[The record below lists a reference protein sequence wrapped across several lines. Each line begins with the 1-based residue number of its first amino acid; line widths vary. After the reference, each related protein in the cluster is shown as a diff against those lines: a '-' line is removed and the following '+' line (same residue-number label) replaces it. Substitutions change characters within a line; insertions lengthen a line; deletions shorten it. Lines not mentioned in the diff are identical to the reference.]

1 VHTQHR
7 LVLAQQQGLVPRRQV
22 NELSVAIHSSLSAA
36 SADLSGRAAGS
47 SKTKASSTTR
57 EKLGSEHTIT
67 LGAFRLD
74 AVTTK
79 KTATADQGLVSSG
92 CVIGLQRSGQ
102 AFALQNAKR
111 GA

>member
-1 VHTQHR
+1 VHAQHR
-7 LVLAQQQGLVPRRQV
+7 LVLAQQQGLVHHRQV

-57 EKLGSEHTIT
+57 KKLGSEHTIT

-79 KTATADQGLVSSG
+79 KNSHCRPKTGRQWLRYRSAAQRLGLNAAD
-92 CVIGLQRSGQ
+92 R
-102 AFALQNAKR
+102 
-111 GA
+111 